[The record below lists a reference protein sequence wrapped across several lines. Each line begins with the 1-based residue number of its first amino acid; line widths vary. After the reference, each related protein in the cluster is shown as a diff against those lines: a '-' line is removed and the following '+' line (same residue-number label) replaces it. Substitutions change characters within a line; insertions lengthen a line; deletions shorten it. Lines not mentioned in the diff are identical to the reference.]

1 MGTVGIRCGSEPND
15 QAGRLRGCLSPS
27 SDRRLLELRSG
38 PDGLIMDAAEVKARL
53 EKALSPGY
61 WESLAP
67 LANVCRSRAQ
77 DKLSP
82 VGHEIEIR
90 SALDAMKGEGW
101 FRLEGFFP
109 RQQVRNMAECV
120 IALERAGWLPTY
132 ILVFDEFW
140 NLIRG
145 QAFAQLLAKMIGFQY
160 VEKVAAWVH
169 LIEATGIAR
178 GWTPHIDARVEE
190 GPVLHADGTPRLL
203 SVWIALSDA
212 TVDNGCM
219 YLIPADRIAPD
230 EYMTHSSWQVLQSVQ
245 AVPLNAGG
253 IAAWRQDLL
262 HWGSFS
268 SVRARGPRI
277 SIALEF
283 QSATENGNQMYPLI
297 DGGYIPSTLE
307 ERLYFISRQV
317 LSYFG
322 RLESERASD
331 DHVAVA
337 EALSLSLEDH
347 GRNWVRGQPEPIP
360 NA

>member
-1 MGTVGIRCGSEPND
+1 
-15 QAGRLRGCLSPS
+15 
-27 SDRRLLELRSG
+27 
-38 PDGLIMDAAEVKARL
+38 MDAAAVKARL
-53 EKALSPGY
+53 EKALSPSY
-61 WESLAP
+61 WASLAP
-67 LANVCRSRAQ
+67 LANVCGPRAA

-82 VGHEIEIR
+82 VGHEIEVR
-90 SALDAMKGEGW
+90 SALDAMKEEGW
-101 FRLEGFFP
+101 FRLENFFP
-109 RQQVRNMAECV
+109 PQQVRNMTECV

-132 ILVFDEFW
+132 CFVFDEFW
-140 NLIRG
+140 DVLRG
-145 QAFAQLLAKMIGFQY
+145 AVFQKLLTRMLGPGY
-160 VEKVAAWVH
+160 VQKVAAWVH
-169 LIEATGIAR
+169 LIKPAISSH
-178 GWTPHIDARVEE
+178 GWPPHIDARFEE
-190 GPVLHADGTPRLL
+190 GPVLHPDGSLRLL

-219 YLIPADRIAPD
+219 HLIPANRIPPGQYPS
-230 EYMTHSSWQVLQSVQ
+230 EYSSRMLQSVQ
-245 AVPLNAGG
+245 AIPLNAGG

-268 SVRARGPRI
+268 SGRAGGPRI
-277 SIALEF
+277 SIAVEF
-283 QSATENGNQMYPLI
+283 QSATENGNPMYPLI

-322 RLESERASD
+322 RLESEQTSEE
-331 DHVAVA
+331 HVAMA